1 MKVLSK
7 SKIFS
12 VVFRYSPIYDEQCR
26 VAFDLLPKHER
37 PYPDTK
43 TTMAFMHRL
52 EKEWRKNEQ
61 NVFNAIQ
68 KYSGVKWTTKEH
80 LCYVVGSGIPFSDPL
95 TMPVFAPQAPIDY
108 ASDVLCHELIHR
120 NLIEPAFLNRWK
132 LTFAKLKKHYPRD
145 TENALVHVIVHA
157 IHEQIFLHLFTE
169 ERLKRDK
176 RIMFAHPDY
185 RRAWE
190 IVENVGAEKIIKTH
204 LVYEN
209 EKQLAKNQLKL
220 IKYSPLWK
228 RL

>member
-1 MKVLSK
+1 MKVSNK
-7 SKIFS
+7 SKTFS

-26 VAFDLLPKHER
+26 AAFDLLPKHKR
-37 PYPDTK
+37 PYPDVK
-43 TTMAFMHRL
+43 TTVKFMRRL

-61 NVFNAIQ
+61 RTFNAIQ
-68 KYSGVKWTTKEH
+68 KYSGIRWTSNEH
-80 LCYVVGSGIPFSDPL
+80 LCYVVGSGVPFSDPL

-120 NLIEPAFLNRWK
+120 NLIETAFLTRWK
-132 LTFAKLKKHYPRD
+132 RIVAKLKKHYPKD

-190 IVENVGAEKIIKTH
+190 IVEKVGAEKIIKT
-204 LVYEN
+204 Y
-209 EKQLAKNQLKL
+209 LAQEAE
-220 IKYSPLWK
+220 
-228 RL
+228 